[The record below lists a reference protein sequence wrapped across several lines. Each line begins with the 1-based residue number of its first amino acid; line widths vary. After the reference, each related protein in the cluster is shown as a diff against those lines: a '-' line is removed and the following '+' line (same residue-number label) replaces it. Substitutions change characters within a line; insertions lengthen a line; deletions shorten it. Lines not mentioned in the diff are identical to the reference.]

1 MTLIAQGKALSA
13 HIANVKT
20 RQPGMTIGPSK
31 KKAEITSATIA
42 ERRSLLASI
51 IRLTITQPSPHHRRL
66 TMSDRKQAK
75 RWAVYNY
82 DTFLDAFYTR
92 RQAREYIV
100 HDLIGT
106 EIGAKK
112 ALREKSM
119 TIEKVIIRPKNWVNQ
134 WSVNRP

>member
-1 MTLIAQGKALSA
+1 
-13 HIANVKT
+13 
-20 RQPGMTIGPSK
+20 
-31 KKAEITSATIA
+31 
-42 ERRSLLASI
+42 
-51 IRLTITQPSPHHRRL
+51 
-66 TMSDRKQAK
+66 MSDRKQAK